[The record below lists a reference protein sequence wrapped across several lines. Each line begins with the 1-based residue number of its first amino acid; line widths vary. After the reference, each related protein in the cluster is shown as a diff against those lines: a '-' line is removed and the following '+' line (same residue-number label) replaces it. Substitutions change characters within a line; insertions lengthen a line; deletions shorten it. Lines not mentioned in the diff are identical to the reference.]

1 MAFKAINTQEELDA
15 VIKDRLERA
24 DAKVRKEFEGY
35 MSPKDVE
42 ALKKT
47 YEEKEGDTKKYEKY
61 MSPEDV
67 EALKKTYTSQI
78 DALKL
83 DQVRIKVAQK
93 NKLPMEF
100 ANRLKGSNEEELQK
114 DAEAIASFMPKDPW
128 PGKQTEPP
136 VGGDESEVKGLLS
149 QFRED

>member
-24 DAKVRKEFEGY
+24 DAKVRKEFEKY
-35 MSPKDVE
+35 MSPEDVE

-83 DQVRIKVAQK
+83 DQIRIKVAQK
-93 NKLPMEF
+93 NKLPMEL
-100 ANRLKGSNEEELQK
+100 ANRLQGTNEEELQK
-114 DAEAIASFMPKDPW
+114 DAETIASFMPKDTMPF
-128 PGKQTEPP
+128 GLAEPP
-136 VGGDESEVKGLLS
+136 AGGDESEVKGLLN